1 MSDYMLILIVS
12 GAVPFLLSLYPPLN
26 FYRNIKALFYS
37 ITLIVLVFGAWDIFS
52 TFRGHWHFNPS
63 NVWSARIINLPVEE
77 VLFFVVVPF
86 CCILS
91 WELLSYLRGQSK

>member
-1 MSDYMLILIVS
+1 MSDYMLVLILS

-26 FYRNIKALFYS
+26 FYSNIKALFYS
-37 ITLIVLVFGAWDIFS
+37 ITLIVLIFGVWDTFA

-63 NVWSARIINLPVEE
+63 NVWNVRIVNLPVEE
-77 VLFFVVVPF
+77 VLFFVVIPF

-91 WELLSYLRGQSK
+91 WELLNYLRGQSK